1 MKKSERKLSTPY
13 TFLKCQ
19 TCKISKKRKFEDGDI
34 VFSVTQNCSDC
45 ENGICIHASSPIGLR
60 LAE

>member
-19 TCKISKKRKFEDGDI
+19 SCKITMKRKFEDGDI
-34 VFSVTQNCSDC
+34 VFSITQSCSDC
-45 ENGICIHASSPIGLR
+45 DGKMMVTKIFGESMD
-60 LAE
+60 

>member
-19 TCKISKKRKFEDGDI
+19 SCKITMKRKFEDGDI
-34 VFSVTQNCSDC
+34 VFLVTQSCSDC
-45 ENGICIHASSPIGLR
+45 DGKMMITKIFGESMD
-60 LAE
+60 

>member
-19 TCKISKKRKFEDGDI
+19 SCKITMKRKFEDGDI
-34 VFSVTQNCSDC
+34 VFSVTQSCSDC
-45 ENGICIHASSPIGLR
+45 DGKMMVTKIFGESMD
-60 LAE
+60 

>member
-19 TCKISKKRKFEDGDI
+19 SCKITIKRKFEDGDI
-34 VFSVTQNCSDC
+34 VFSITHSCSDC
-45 ENGICIHASSPIGLR
+45 DGKMMITKIFGESMD
-60 LAE
+60 

>member
-19 TCKISKKRKFEDGDI
+19 SCKITMKRKFEDGDI
-34 VFSVTQNCSDC
+34 VFSVTQSCSDC
-45 ENGICIHASSPIGLR
+45 DGKMMITKIFGESMD
-60 LAE
+60 

>member
-19 TCKISKKRKFEDGDI
+19 SCKITMKRKFEDGDI
-34 VFSVTQNCSDC
+34 VFSITQSCSDC
-45 ENGICIHASSPIGLR
+45 DGKMMITKIFGESMD
-60 LAE
+60 

>member
-19 TCKISKKRKFEDGDI
+19 SCKITMKRKFEDGDI
-34 VFSVTQNCSDC
+34 VFSATQSCSDC
-45 ENGICIHASSPIGLR
+45 DGKMMITKIFGESMD
-60 LAE
+60 

>member
-19 TCKISKKRKFEDGDI
+19 SCKITMKRKFEDGDI
-34 VFSVTQNCSDC
+34 VFLVTQSCSDC
-45 ENGICIHASSPIGLR
+45 DGKMMVTKIFGESMD
-60 LAE
+60 